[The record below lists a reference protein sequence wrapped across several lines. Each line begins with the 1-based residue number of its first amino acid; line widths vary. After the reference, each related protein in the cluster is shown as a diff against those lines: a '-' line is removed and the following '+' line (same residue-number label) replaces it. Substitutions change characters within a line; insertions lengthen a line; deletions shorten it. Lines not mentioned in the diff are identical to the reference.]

1 MLAHF
6 TGDHEE
12 LVRRITLIGDKDP
25 KVYEIESLFELF
37 KFGFECS
44 DIAPSMFVMAN
55 AFKDAR
61 DRAKGVV
68 STCPTK
74 CA

>member
-1 MLAHF
+1 MLEHF

-25 KVYEIESLFELF
+25 KVYEIESIFDLF
-37 KFGFECS
+37 KFDFKCA
-44 DIAPSMFVMAN
+44 DISPSVAVMAN

-61 DRAKGVV
+61 DRAKGGQR
-68 STCPTK
+68 K
-74 CA
+74 